1 VTNSSQSWGLTI
13 LRVVTGIVF
22 FIHGYQKLFHIGIHG
37 VTGFFA
43 HFGIPLPAVA
53 AVIVTLVEFVGG
65 LLLITGLATR
75 VAAGLNAIDMT
86 VAILVVHLK
95 NGFSGPMGFEHPFTL
110 LGACICLVLAGGG
123 ALSLKSL

>member
-1 VTNSSQSWGLTI
+1 MTNSSQSWGLTT

-22 FIHGYQKLFHIGIHG
+22 FIHGYQKLFHMGIHG
-37 VTGFFA
+37 VAGFFA
-43 HFGIPLPAVA
+43 HAGIPLPAVA

-95 NGFSGPMGFEHPFTL
+95 NGFSGPMGYEHPLTL

-123 ALSLKSL
+123 ALSLKSF